1 MTGLTRKLYQEDSYV
16 VEFTARVVS
25 VEEHEGRQAIELDAT
40 HFYPEAG
47 GQPCDTGMIG
57 NVRIEAVV
65 ALAPGAEGSSCGDA
79 AGDANNTSS
88 TGRADSDTPGGGGR
102 ILHIT
107 SGNPSFSSGDSVNAA
122 IDWPAR
128 FLNMQQ
134 HTGQHILS
142 QAFLS
147 TLDAA
152 TVSSRLGTEHCTVDV
167 SLRDLSWEDMEKV
180 EKLANS
186 IVFENRPVNIYEIS
200 PDEVEGL
207 RRKEPA
213 GLERIRVV
221 EIEGFDKT
229 PCGGTHTR
237 ATGEVGLIKILRR
250 EKVRETTRVEFI
262 CGELARR
269 DYFWKSR
276 FVVELA
282 QEQTTKDANVPDL
295 VRGLYDEHK
304 QLRFRHEKVKRELM
318 GYRART
324 LFEAASQEI
333 GDALVIVAHIED
345 AEPDEIRQMAG
356 MLTGGGPGS
365 GGPGCAGQERDG
377 SPGDYPDGADA
388 PGEDPDGECPEAEE
402 PPGGMVALLA
412 SGRDKVNF
420 VFARSENLDVDMRPL
435 IKAAT
440 AIVDGKGGGRPE
452 MCQGGGQDAGKAGEA
467 LEAAVELL
475 AEALDG

>member
-1 MTGLTRKLYQEDSYV
+1 LTRKLYQEDSYIT
-16 VEFTARVVS
+16 EFTACVVS
-25 VEEHEGRQAIELDAT
+25 VEEHEGKHAIELDAT

-57 NVRIEAVV
+57 ELRIEATVI
-65 ALAPGAEGSSCGDA
+65 AAAPGDDA
-79 AGDANNTSS
+79 ANRGD
-88 TGRADSDTPGGGGR
+88 R
-102 ILHIT
+102 ILHLA
-107 SGNPSFSSGDSVNAA
+107 SAKPEFGVGDQVEAKT
-122 IDWPAR
+122 DWPAR

-147 TLDAA
+147 ALDAA
-152 TVSSRLGTEHCTVDV
+152 TISSRLGVEHCTVDV
-167 SLRDLSWEDMEKV
+167 SRRDLTWENMEEV

-186 IVFENRPVNIYEIS
+186 IVFENRPVKVHEIS
-200 PDEVEGL
+200 PEEVEGL

-237 ATGEVGLIKILRR
+237 ATGEVGLIKILRW

-269 DYFWKSR
+269 DYSWKSR
-276 FVVELA
+276 FVVDFA

-295 VRGLYDEHK
+295 VRGLHEEHR
-304 QLRFRHEKVKRELM
+304 QLRYKHERIKRELM

-324 LFEAASQEI
+324 LVEAASQEV
-333 GDALVIVAHIED
+333 GDATVIVAHIED
-345 AEPDEIRQMAG
+345 AEPDEIREMAG
-356 MLTGGGPGS
+356 MLTSGPGPAGGGAMQ
-365 GGPGCAGQERDG
+365 GP
-377 SPGDYPDGADA
+377 
-388 PGEDPDGECPEAEE
+388 PGEG
-402 PPGGMVALLA
+402 PPGESHEGEEMEAGGVVALLA

-420 VFARSENLDVDMRPL
+420 VFARSENVKADMRPL

-452 MCQGGGQDAGKAGEA
+452 ICQGGGQDAGKAGEA

-475 AEALDG
+475 AEVLDG